1 MSSPRRKR
9 SARRASQ
16 NDPGPSGAPDP
27 ANSEAPLQD
36 LSELARVLP
45 AGAVNEA
52 GEFVELAD
60 RADLLDQL
68 LEYHDFLVYQKDLSV
83 HSVRAYVKDVWEFL
97 THLAREDLTLGQLAP
112 ANLRAYFTE
121 RTGASFRADSR
132 DPQALSGRSRQRK
145 LGARSQARKLS
156 ALRGFF
162 ADLERRGVC
171 AENPARE
178 LRAPKFFKPLPG
190 VLYPEDLARLLPDA
204 EVPPQAESS
213 KPARAAA
220 NGESKNRSSAS
231 GAGELFAARDR
242 ALCETLYSSG
252 MRISELLALTVDDL
266 SGGPRGTVPEQLK
279 ILGKGRKERIVF
291 LGREAREALENYLAR
306 RPEFQP
312 QTPRLFVN
320 HHGRALGDRG
330 ARYILREMQRRLGI
344 HRRVSPHKM
353 RHSFATDLLNSGAE
367 IRAVQELLGHSSLS
381 TTQIYTHV
389 SRERLRDTYRDCHP
403 HGRVAPESGES

>member
-1 MSSPRRKR
+1 MSSPGRKR
-9 SARRASQ
+9 SARAQS
-16 NDPGPSGAPDP
+16 DSAFAAGA
-27 ANSEAPLQD
+27 ED
-36 LSELARVLP
+36 LSELARALP
-45 AGAVNEA
+45 AGALDSL
-52 GEFVELAD
+52 GD
-60 RADLLDQL
+60 RRDLLRQL
-68 LEYHDFLVYQKDLSV
+68 LEYHDFLVYQKDLSA

-97 THLAREDLTLGQLAP
+97 THLAREGLTLEGLAP

-121 RTGASFRADSR
+121 RTGASFRADRR

-162 ADLERRGVC
+162 ANLERRGVC

-190 VLYPEDLARLLPDA
+190 VFYPEDLARLLPDA
-204 EVPPQAESS
+204 EASPAQSAQ
-213 KPARAAA
+213 PARPARTKSAARSVAQEAGAAA
-220 NGESKNRSSAS
+220 PQSAGMSGEN
-231 GAGELFAARDR
+231 FAARDR
-242 ALCETLYSSG
+242 ALCEALYSSG

-266 SGGPRGTVPEQLK
+266 TGGPRGTIPEQLK

-291 LGREAREALENYLAR
+291 LGPEAREALEHYLAQ
-306 RPEFQP
+306 RPDFQP
-312 QTPRLFVN
+312 QTQRLFVN

-403 HGRVAPESGES
+403 HGRVAPKSDES